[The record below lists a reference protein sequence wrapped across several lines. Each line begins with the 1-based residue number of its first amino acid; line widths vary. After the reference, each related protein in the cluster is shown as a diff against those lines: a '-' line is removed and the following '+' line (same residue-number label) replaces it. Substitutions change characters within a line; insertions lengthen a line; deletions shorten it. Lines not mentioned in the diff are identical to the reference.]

1 MALPSPDVRSRSV
14 RKVPLVTFV
23 LNLAVSGSKILVGTL
38 SGSLSMVA
46 DGYHSLLDGANNILG
61 VVVHVEPA

>member
-1 MALPSPDVRSRSV
+1 MAPPSPDVRSRSV
-14 RKVPLVTFV
+14 RTVFLVTLF

-46 DGYHSLLDGANNILG
+46 DGYHSQ
-61 VVVHVEPA
+61 P